1 MGGSIYIHA
10 VGTYFGI
17 AASFWSLEKR
27 FKSDKNNGPNY
38 NSNIFTFI
46 FPMFLWMYW
55 HFFIAAFAEGVTKQ
69 KVLVNTYFSMTVSC
83 IIVFVLN
90 PVFMK
95 GKFSPESILNANLDG
110 GVIMGTVSDLVTS
123 AWAVILIGVWGGSV
137 SLLGFEKLSS
147 IISRKLNVYD
157 TCGINNLHGIPG
169 VLSGILSL
177 IYAAFASKK
186 IYGDSL
192 DEIFHHL

>member
-1 MGGSIYIHA
+1 M
-10 VGTYFGI
+10 
-17 AASFWSLEKR
+17 K
-27 FKSDKNNGPNY
+27 
-38 NSNIFTFI
+38 
-46 FPMFLWMYW
+46 
-55 HFFIAAFAEGVTKQ
+55 
-69 KVLVNTYFSMTVSC
+69 VSC

-90 PVFMK
+90 PVFRK
-95 GKFSPESILNANLDG
+95 GKFSPESILNATLAG

-123 AWAVILIGVWGGSV
+123 AWEAILIGVLGGSV

-186 IYGDSL
+186 RYGDSL
-192 DEIFHHL
+192 D